1 MTTLLKNVS
10 TRPGD
15 GKAEQS
21 HLTLTFPMKSA
32 ADCAAVRS
40 LLKSATAD
48 LYQSGDGVGTLH
60 YCRFIALGDD
70 TVCMLADF
78 DGELESVLGDLPQH
92 FGPVLDPLL
101 AHVSDPPPTPVA
113 SHAQEFVKWATARC
127 IKPFISY
134 AAAPGATAQQI
145 KSLATAAGIELDRA
159 GAQQLP
165 LLVILPMKGPVATLA
180 LKGGVK
186 LLNGYISKGGDA
198 VGTVHFAYL
207 VDLGDDRVGFFTLYD
222 GPFDKYAPGFCGSA
236 RTGIRPDLQVHHHLA
251 GDSDVEECWA
261 VHKVGQGPRPGATR
275 FLLRVSRPLD
285 SGRQGAAGRQR
296 LRAGWMTDRGAWS
309 LR

>member
-1 MTTLLKNVS
+1 MTTLLKKFS

-40 LLKSATAD
+40 LLKDATAD
-48 LYQSGDGVGTLH
+48 LYQSGDAMGTLH

-78 DGELESVLGDLPQH
+78 DGDLESVLGDLPQH
-92 FGPVLDPLL
+92 FGPILDRLL

-113 SHAQEFVKWATARC
+113 SHAQEFVQWATARC

-145 KSLATAAGIELDRA
+145 KSLATAAGIELDPA

-186 LLNGYISKGGDA
+186 LLNSYISKGGDA

-222 GPFDKYAPGFCGSA
+222 GPFDKYAQDFADRLGPAFDLIFKFTTTSPATPTSKNAGPFTKWVNDHDLVPLAFYSAYPGLLTQDVKA
-236 RTGIRPDLQVHHHLA
+236 LLA
-251 GDSDVEECWA
+251 D
-261 VHKVGQGPRPGATR
+261 GAS
-275 FLLRVSRPLD
+275 V
-285 SGRQGAAGRQR
+285 QAG
-296 LRAGWMTDRGAWS
+296 
-309 LR
+309 